1 MKKSLTMAVLLSM
14 TLTLG
19 ACSSSSETP
28 VNTPVSTPSNS
39 AEATGNTPDSSV
51 LATDPETGLIPMA
64 DADKPVTFTIFVRDP
79 GQAPAKDNPTLKK
92 VTELT
97 GVTMEFE
104 FLVGDLEQKIGVM
117 LAGGDYPDIIMGG
130 SSRYV
135 EGGALIPLENS
146 LPNYPNLMQ
155 QYEKHMENM
164 KTAYG
169 DGHLYYLEIYSV
181 EQNNSPIFQNGG
193 AGFWIQKDVLAEAG
207 YPIPKTIDEYFQLI
221 EDYQKKHP
229 EINGVKTIGFEILTE
244 GWRSFCL
251 RNPAMHLMGNSNQGD
266 VFVDYSTNVASYYQI
281 SDSAKTYYKKL
292 NEMYH
297 KGVIEAETLTQS
309 YDQYI
314 ARLSTGAVLG
324 MFDQRWNFAN
334 AENLIYADGNFENT
348 YVSVPIADPGVE
360 SVYLDAKS
368 GIVNGTGGVGIT
380 VSCKD
385 PERVL
390 AFYDWLI
397 QREVQD
403 YLNWG
408 VEGVDNIVTADGDK
422 YLTPE
427 RLAIAKDVA
436 LNRDKT
442 AATLLNYSPKRQG
455 LYEDGAPCTPADS
468 TAQYFSELSEY
479 DQNFLKAYG
488 IEYQAELLN
497 PPYKHPDY
505 YPVWGFVIED
515 ASPAAI
521 AKAKL
526 EDLGMK
532 HYPQLILCNPSEYNA
547 KWDAFL
553 ADWKAAGVQPY
564 LDEVNRQLQVKVNK

>member
-1 MKKSLTMAVLLSM
+1 
-14 TLTLG
+14 
-19 ACSSSSETP
+19 
-28 VNTPVSTPSNS
+28 
-39 AEATGNTPDSSV
+39 
-51 LATDPETGLIPMA
+51 
-64 DADKPVTFTIFVRDP
+64 
-79 GQAPAKDNPTLKK
+79 
-92 VTELT
+92 
-97 GVTMEFE
+97 MEFE

-130 SSRYV
+130 GSRYV
-135 EGGALIPLENS
+135 EGGAVIPLEDY

-164 KTAYG
+164 KSAYG

-181 EQNNSPIFQNGG
+181 EQKDSPIFQNGG

-297 KGVIEAETLTQS
+297 KGVIEAETLTQT

-314 ARLSTGAVLG
+314 ARMSTGAVLG

-360 SVYLDAKS
+360 SIYLDAKS

-380 VSCKD
+380 VSCKE

-408 VEGVDNIVTADGDK
+408 VEGVDHIVTADGDK

-479 DQNFLKAYG
+479 DQNFLRAYG

-532 HYPQLILCNPSEYNA
+532 HYPQLILCNPSEYDA

-564 LDEVNRQLQVKVNK
+564 LDEVNRQIQVKVNK